1 MEITTSR
8 NKLSKD
14 NYIKY
19 SAIAS
24 QMLILIVAGVLLGQF
39 LDKKFETDKLFTAI
53 CSLFFVL
60 ASIYLALKDF
70 IKK

>member
-1 MEITTSR
+1 
-8 NKLSKD
+8 
-14 NYIKY
+14 
-19 SAIAS
+19 
-24 QMLILIVAGVLLGQF
+24 MLILIVAGVLLGQF